1 MFVLNFGQKLSEAA
15 KAQLPVPNTT
25 ELHIE
30 IVIDF
35 KSDKPITTQM
45 AIEFKSMV
53 LPLLHNMRRCD
64 FYVVPAGSS
73 IITAFMIAYITEYY
87 DESPKMIIMTKV
99 GDTFMP
105 TESLDLGDFAREMC
119 KASYDA

>member
-1 MFVLNFGQKLSEAA
+1 MFILNFGQKLSEAA

-25 ELHIE
+25 ELNIE

-45 AIEFKSMV
+45 AIAFKTRV
-53 LPLLHNMRRCD
+53 LPLLYNMQQCD
-64 FYVVPAGSS
+64 FYIIPAGSS
-73 IITAFMIAYITEYY
+73 IITAFIIAYITEYY

-99 GDTFMP
+99 GDAFMP
-105 TESLDLGDFAREMC
+105 TESLDLGGFAKDMC
-119 KASYDA
+119 KVSYDA